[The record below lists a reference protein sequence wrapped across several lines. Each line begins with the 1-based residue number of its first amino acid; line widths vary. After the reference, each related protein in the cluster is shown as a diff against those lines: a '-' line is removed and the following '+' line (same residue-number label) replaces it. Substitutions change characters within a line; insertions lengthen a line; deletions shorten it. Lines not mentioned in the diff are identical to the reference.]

1 LEMITGVGGR
11 RVWSQADKGRI
22 VAESFAAG
30 ANVSAVARRYG
41 LRPQQVYA
49 WRRLARSGALALSAE
64 EALGFVPI
72 VARESEPGPPGTA
85 APARI
90 VEIEIAGAVIRTVPG
105 VDWRHLRE
113 VLRALKAAR

>member
-1 LEMITGVGGR
+1 MEMITGVGGR

-85 APARI
+85 APVQARI
-90 VEIEIAGAVIRTVPG
+90 VEIEIAGAP
-105 VDWRHLRE
+105 
-113 VLRALKAAR
+113 LRAHQPSSFARSRNFVRCE